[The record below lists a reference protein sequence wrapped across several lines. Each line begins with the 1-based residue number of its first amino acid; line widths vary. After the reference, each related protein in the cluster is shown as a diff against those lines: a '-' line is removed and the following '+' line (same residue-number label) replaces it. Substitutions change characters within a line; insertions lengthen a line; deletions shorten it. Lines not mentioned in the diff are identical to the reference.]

1 MNMIKKSMFPAEIFD
16 DLDKKDTIIALIFIL
31 IYIIVDF
38 VILYLVKFSSLFYLM
53 KNDKNRS
60 YRLLFGLITD
70 MPAFLAV
77 FLILKCRKQYI
88 STVGIRKKGLKSS
101 ILVGIIFLL
110 LTRLQFIKNTGIS
123 IIFMNKTLFYIFFV
137 GFYEELICRGFLWP
151 RLVVGLGRIWG
162 TVISG
167 LFFGMGHVPIDIVF
181 NNKTFF
187 DIVILGNTSNTNMGG
202 GLLGALFFIYIYT
215 RNDNILL
222 PSFIHGILDLK

>member
-1 MNMIKKSMFPAEIFD
+1 MSIIKKTIFPVEIFEG
-16 DLDKKDTIIALIFIL
+16 LDKKDTIIALIFIPAF
-31 IYIIVDF
+31 IIVDF
-38 VILYLVKFSSLFYLM
+38 VILYLVKSSSLFYLM
-53 KNDKNRS
+53 ENDKNKG
-60 YRLLFGLITD
+60 YKLLFGLITD
-70 MPAFLAV
+70 LPAFLGV
-77 FLILKCRKQYI
+77 FLILKFRKQHI
-88 STVGIRKKGLKSS
+88 STVGIRKKGLKPS
-101 ILVGIIFLL
+101 ILIGIIFLL
-110 LTRLQFIKNTGIS
+110 LTRLQFIKNTGIN

-167 LFFGMGHVPIDIVF
+167 LFFGMAHIPIDIVF
-181 NNKTFF
+181 NNKTFLDTIIF
-187 DIVILGNTSNTNMGG
+187 GNNSNTNIGG